1 MKLSERVL
9 HFTDLFEK
17 LQETT
22 SRTNKEFFVKKFREL
37 YPELSDELTTIFET
51 LDNKHPIG
59 WTMSQ
64 NSQTPEID
72 DTDDITIT
80 DLINL
85 CITCPK
91 DNASTQA
98 CEQVLGH
105 YTYFLA
111 PIVNRKLRLGIGKS
125 QLIKTVTTP
134 MLAKKYDGEWI
145 HHTVSVTEKLD
156 GNRCIAQYLDG
167 RWHFTSR
174 SGKPLV
180 VAFDMTG
187 LPEEF
192 IYDGEIMSIE
202 QTAASTVRNLAII
215 NNKEMDYIY
224 DSEYAQLL
232 FNQTSGLVN
241 SKDLN
246 KGKLVYNIFD
256 IISHLPYEQRRKY
269 LYMIQK
275 QLPENNNEI
284 RILPVL
290 YEGDDNDIIT
300 HLLYTITQAGG
311 EGLMLNVNNRGY
323 EHKRT
328 DALLKYKQVQY
339 MDMLVTDIFEGEGKY
354 EGHCGGICCYMRME
368 DGREIATNV
377 GSGLS
382 DAQRYSWWNHRE
394 EIVGKIVQVAYHELT
409 QDSLY
414 RGTKIYSLRFPR
426 LICVRNDK
434 NETSEY

>member
-1 MKLSERVL
+1 MTLNERTITYQL
-9 HFTDLFEK
+9 LFDS
-17 LQETT
+17 LQKTN
-22 SRTNKEFFVKKFREL
+22 SRNDKEFLLNKFKEI
-37 YPELSDELTTIFET
+37 YPELKEELTYILET
-51 LDNKHPIG
+51 LDGKHPIG
-59 WTMSQ
+59 WTFKPNNIAINNDIS
-64 NSQTPEID
+64 S
-72 DTDDITIT
+72 DTTLV

-85 CITCPK
+85 CIVCPK
-91 DNASTQA
+91 DHGSTKA
-98 CEQVLGH
+98 CENLIAQYGK
-105 YTYFLA
+105 FLA
-111 PIVNRKLRLGIGKS
+111 PIVNRTLRLGIGKS
-125 QLIKTVTTP
+125 QLAKTITTP

-145 HHTVSVTEKLD
+145 HNTVTVTEKLD

-174 SGKPLV
+174 SGKPLA

-192 IYDGEIMSIE
+192 IYDGEIMSLE

-215 NNKEMDYIY
+215 NDKEMDYIY

-256 IISHLPYEQRRKY
+256 IISYLPYKQRRNY
-269 LYMIQK
+269 LHMIQK
-275 QLPENNNEI
+275 QLPENNHEI

-311 EGLMLNVNNRGY
+311 EGLMLNVNNRRY

-339 MDMLVTDIFEGEGKY
+339 MDMLVTDLFEGEGKY

-382 DAQRYSWWNHRE
+382 DAQRYRWWHHRE

-434 NETSEY
+434 KETSEF